1 MKFILINGRTP
12 RVESFCALC
21 CEPIGET
28 YLREIATRLSYCDH
42 NCYVGHRKLASLKRS
57 SSRGGADRP
66 STLAIPHGL

>member
-28 YLREIATRLSYCDH
+28 YLREITTKLSYCDH
-42 NCYVGHRKLASLKRS
+42 TCYVGHRKLASLKRS
-57 SSRGGADRP
+57 KSRDGVVMR
-66 STLAIPHGL
+66 STFAIPHGL

>member
-12 RVESFCALC
+12 RAESFCALC

-28 YLREIATRLSYCDH
+28 YLREIATRLSYCSH
-42 NCYVGHRKLASLKRS
+42 NCYVGHRKLGSLKRS
-57 SSRGGADRP
+57 SLRGGADMP